1 MENEKEPEPMRLN
14 QEILTEWFVS
24 EEEAEE
30 VAAKDLIAEKRI
42 QYLKGW
48 LAGHASHNE
57 GEQKEVEGELLVL
70 DAVLAAVPKRQWVI
84 RDASS
89 SQS

>member
-1 MENEKEPEPMRLN
+1 MKLN
-14 QEILTEWFVS
+14 QEILDEWFVS
-24 EEEAEE
+24 KEEAEE
-30 VAAKDLIAEKRI
+30 IAVKELLIEKRI

-48 LAGHASHNE
+48 LAGHFSHNE
-57 GEQKEVEGELLVL
+57 SERKEVDGELLVL

>member
-1 MENEKEPEPMRLN
+1 MKPN
-14 QEILTEWFVS
+14 QEILDEWFVS

-30 VAAKDLIAEKRI
+30 VAVKELLIEKRI

-57 GEQKEVEGELLVL
+57 GEQKEVEGEMLVL
-70 DAVLAAVPKRQWVI
+70 DAVLAAVPERQRAVI
-84 RDASS
+84 PERLWEG
-89 SQS
+89 

>member
-1 MENEKEPEPMRLN
+1 MKLN
-14 QEILTEWFVS
+14 QEILDEWFVS
-24 EEEAEE
+24 EEAEE
-30 VAAKDLIAEKRI
+30 VAVKELLVEKRI

-70 DAVLAAVPKRQWVI
+70 DAVLAAVPKRQWII
-84 RDASS
+84 RDTSS
-89 SQS
+89 RQS

>member
-1 MENEKEPEPMRLN
+1 MKLN
-14 QEILTEWFVS
+14 QEILGEWFVD
-24 EEEAEE
+24 EGKARE
-30 VAAKDLIAEKRI
+30 IALKELEIVKRI

-48 LAGHASHNE
+48 LAGHASHNK
-57 GEQKEVEGELLVL
+57 GEQNNVEGELLAL

-84 RDASS
+84 RDARS